1 MKTRFINFLIIFTA
15 LNIHYMYGQN
25 VVNFSSDEG
34 FTNGPLYTQPNWDSS
49 FQSTTWMVDA
59 TQGLVTTS
67 GEWKRAAWEQGFSM
81 SGVGDKITFRV
92 DLNFTGELVAQNNPL
107 IKIGFSASSDV
118 GSSTPVT
125 AGVFLSTTADNEDNP
140 GGSLQ
145 LRNNTNAQPLS
156 IETSLPLSDCQG
168 TNGISDDLSVI
179 VSLTLGENANSSIIS
194 AKLLNVTDG
203 TFSSLGSYNGIDN
216 QVYDAATSNI
226 FGFFHAQSFKL
237 GSALSSIN
245 VKKVSITTN
254 IDIFPKIKRKIGEIS
269 TLDRS
274 KYFNIHSGS
283 NDVEPG
289 FYIDYNV
296 SQSGRQFWSPGSA
309 AIQITGQEG
318 VGNYPPPLSGN
329 TDLREVRRYVATDH
343 PYNVYEEEL
352 DPIPFANWTVEYFK
366 NYVDTYLRP
375 EYYEPMNEPFVHA
388 RDFYDEPDYD
398 PVAEARVKLEMT
410 QFFKYVAQK
419 IHAAPE
425 LENMKILGYAAAFL
439 SFEKNDFSIWNQN
452 MKMFMDEAGQEIDIF
467 STHIYD
473 GINQIGQETRRSGSN
488 MEAILDLIE
497 TYSYFKWGS
506 IKPHAITEFGGIVNG
521 DYTDINNIQS
531 IRSQNSILFGLLE
544 RTDRMEIAIPFT
556 TGKSTWHITE
566 ENNYMP
572 YKAVLYK
579 PTPIGVPLDQVT
591 GWEYTSRIHFYD
603 LWKDV
608 HGNRILIRSDNMDV
622 LAQGFIDANKLYVAL
637 NNLDD
642 FDQPFNLN
650 FNGVLPDI
658 SELKVKSLIVNP
670 DTSAEYTIQTYIELP
685 ETYMLNK
692 NETVVLEYTFLEPIE
707 SENEIQKQRYYSTNH
722 LQAIQANNSINYDFN
737 NLSLTGNSGFASLSM
752 SIGRKHDRSKS
763 PDIVFNGVSI
773 NVPSNWKGY
782 DQIDRNDFFGTIEI
796 PVPIDIIQENNT
808 VSITFDDSN
817 GHLSSL
823 VLTVETYES
832 PILGI
837 DTNQTNIKNIKLFPN
852 PTTGQLNFLN
862 AEINSLISIYSVSGV
877 RVFIGKYEGS
887 PINIEQLTDGL
898 YFVKI
903 NNTTLRLIIKH

>member
-125 AGVFLSTTADNEDNP
+125 AGVFLSTTADNQDNP

-289 FYIDYNV
+289 FYTDYNV

-352 DPIPFANWTVEYFK
+352 DPIPFADWTVEYFK

-388 RDFYDEPDYD
+388 RDFYDEPDFD

-452 MKMFMDEAGQEIDIF
+452 MKMFMDEAGQEVDIF
-467 STHIYD
+467 STHIYNSTKLSNSVWFNTSPFK
-473 GINQIGQETRRSGSN
+473 IAVSLNQI
-488 MEAILDLIE
+488 
-497 TYSYFKWGS
+497 
-506 IKPHAITEFGGIVNG
+506 
-521 DYTDINNIQS
+521 
-531 IRSQNSILFGLLE
+531 
-544 RTDRMEIAIPFT
+544 
-556 TGKSTWHITE
+556 
-566 ENNYMP
+566 
-572 YKAVLYK
+572 
-579 PTPIGVPLDQVT
+579 
-591 GWEYTSRIHFYD
+591 
-603 LWKDV
+603 
-608 HGNRILIRSDNMDV
+608 
-622 LAQGFIDANKLYVAL
+622 
-637 NNLDD
+637 
-642 FDQPFNLN
+642 
-650 FNGVLPDI
+650 
-658 SELKVKSLIVNP
+658 
-670 DTSAEYTIQTYIELP
+670 
-685 ETYMLNK
+685 
-692 NETVVLEYTFLEPIE
+692 
-707 SENEIQKQRYYSTNH
+707 
-722 LQAIQANNSINYDFN
+722 
-737 NLSLTGNSGFASLSM
+737 
-752 SIGRKHDRSKS
+752 
-763 PDIVFNGVSI
+763 
-773 NVPSNWKGY
+773 
-782 DQIDRNDFFGTIEI
+782 
-796 PVPIDIIQENNT
+796 
-808 VSITFDDSN
+808 
-817 GHLSSL
+817 
-823 VLTVETYES
+823 
-832 PILGI
+832 
-837 DTNQTNIKNIKLFPN
+837 
-852 PTTGQLNFLN
+852 
-862 AEINSLISIYSVSGV
+862 
-877 RVFIGKYEGS
+877 
-887 PINIEQLTDGL
+887 
-898 YFVKI
+898 
-903 NNTTLRLIIKH
+903 

>member
-1 MKTRFINFLIIFTA
+1 MKIRYYNILSIVLAFS
-15 LNIHYMYGQN
+15 LNCANSQN
-25 VVNFSSDEG
+25 VVNFTTEEG
-34 FTNGPLYTQPNWDSS
+34 FTNGALYNQPNWDAN
-49 FQSTTWMVDA
+49 FQTSTWMVDA

-67 GEWKRAAWEQGFSM
+67 GEWKRAAWEQGFSL
-81 SGVGDKITFRV
+81 SGVGDKISFRV
-92 DLNFTGELVAQNNPL
+92 DLNFTGDLLAQNNPL

-118 GSSTPVT
+118 GSSTPMT

-145 LRNNTNAQPLS
+145 LRNNNNTAPLS

-168 TNGISDDLSVI
+168 SNGISDDLSVI
-179 VSLTLGENANSSIIS
+179 VTLTLGENASSSIIS
-194 AKLLNVTDG
+194 ARLVNVTDG

-216 QVYDAATSNI
+216 QVYDAATSNM
-226 FGFFHAQSFKL
+226 FGYFHAQSFKL
-237 GSALSSIN
+237 GNALSSIN
-245 VKKVSITTN
+245 VKKVSMSTN
-254 IDIFPKIKRKIGEIS
+254 IDIFPKIKRMIGEVS

-274 KYFNIHSGS
+274 KYFNIHSGPG
-283 NDVEPG
+283 DVEPD
-289 FYIDYNV
+289 FYTDYNV

-309 AIQITGQEG
+309 AIQITGEEG
-318 VGNYPPPLSGN
+318 VGNYPPPLSGD
-329 TDLREVRRYVATDH
+329 TELREVRRYVATDH
-343 PYNVYEEEL
+343 PYNVYEEGL
-352 DPIPFANWTVEYFK
+352 DPILFADWTVEYFK

-375 EYYEPMNEPFVHA
+375 EYYEPMNEPFVNA
-388 RDFYDEPDYD
+388 RDFYDEPDFD

-425 LENMKILGYAAAFL
+425 LDNMKVLGYSAAFL

-452 MKMFMDEAGQEIDIF
+452 MKMFMDEAGQDIDVF

-497 TYSYFKWGS
+497 TYSYVKWGI
-506 IKPHAITEFGGIVNG
+506 IKPHAITEFGGIENG
-521 DYTDINNIQS
+521 EYNDIMNVQS

-579 PTPIGVPLDQVT
+579 PIPIGVPLDEVT
-591 GWEYTSRIHFYD
+591 GWEYTERIHFYD

-608 HGNRILIRSDNMDV
+608 SGDRILIRTDNMDV
-622 LAQGFIDANKLYVAL
+622 LVQSFLDGNKLYVAL

-642 FDQPFNLN
+642 FDQPINLN
-650 FNGVLPDI
+650 LNGNLPSI
-658 SELKVKSLIVNP
+658 SELIIKSLIIHP
-670 DTSAEYTIQTYIELP
+670 DTDSDYTIQTSSELL
-685 ETYMLNK
+685 ETYGLKK
-692 NETVVLEYTFLEPIE
+692 NETVVLEYTFSEPITFD
-707 SENEIQKQRYYSTNH
+707 NLIQSKRYYSTTY
-722 LQAIQANNSINYDFN
+722 LQAIQANNPINYNFN
-737 NLSLTGNSGFASLSM
+737 NVDLVGNSGYAMLAM

-763 PDIVFNGVSI
+763 PNIIVNGVSI

-782 DQIDRNDFFGTIEI
+782 DQIERNDFFGTIEI
-796 PVPIDIIQENNT
+796 PVPIGIIQENNT
-808 VSITFDDSN
+808 VSITFDDSD

-823 VLTVETYES
+823 VLNVESYDS
-832 PILGI
+832 SLLGI
-837 DTNQTNIKNIKLFPN
+837 NTSEVTTQKLKLYPN
-852 PTTGQLNFLN
+852 PTSSQLNIVN
-862 AEINSLISIYSVSGV
+862 AKMDSVISIYSITGV
-877 RVFIGKYEGS
+877 RVFISKYDGL
-887 PINIEQLTDGL
+887 PINLDQLDNGL

-903 NNTTLRLIIKH
+903 DNKTLKLIIKD

>member
-25 VVNFSSDEG
+25 VVNFTSDEG

-49 FQSTTWMVDA
+49 FQTTTWMVDA
-59 TQGLVTTS
+59 TQGLVTSS

-118 GSSTPVT
+118 GGSTPVT
-125 AGVFLSTTADNEDNP
+125 AGVFLSTTADNQDNP

-145 LRNNTNAQPLS
+145 LRNNTNTQPLS

-237 GSALSSIN
+237 GNALSSIN

-289 FYIDYNV
+289 FYTDYNV

-309 AIQITGQEG
+309 AIQITGEEG

-352 DPIPFANWTVEYFK
+352 DPIPFADWTVEYFK

-388 RDFYDEPDYD
+388 RDFYDEPDFD

-452 MKMFMDEAGQEIDIF
+452 MKMFMDEAGQEVDIF

-473 GINQIGQETRRSGSN
+473 GINQIGQETLRSGSN

-608 HGNRILIRSDNMDV
+608 HGDRILIRSDNMDV

-658 SELKVKSLIVNP
+658 SELKAKSLIVNP

-722 LQAIQANNSINYDFN
+722 LQSIQANNSINYDFN

-796 PVPIDIIQENNT
+796 PVPIDIIQENNA

-837 DTNQTNIKNIKLFPN
+837 DANQTNIKNIKLFPN
-852 PTTGQLNFLN
+852 PTTGQLNILN